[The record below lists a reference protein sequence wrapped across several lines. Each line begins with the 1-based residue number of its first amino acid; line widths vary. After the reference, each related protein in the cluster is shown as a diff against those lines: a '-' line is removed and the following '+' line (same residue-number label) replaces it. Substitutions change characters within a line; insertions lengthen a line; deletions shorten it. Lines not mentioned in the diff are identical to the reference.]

1 VPGAH
6 PEEVM
11 IHAGTQ
17 SGLIQLEN
25 VKVSYGAFEA
35 LKGVTVAMEGGA
47 VGFLGPNGAG
57 KSTLIKAILGL
68 MPLTSGRGTLL
79 GRDISRAGLE
89 IRKRVGYSP
98 EHDCHIPGMNGF
110 EYVSYCGRMVGMPV
124 KDARRRAHEVL
135 EYVGLGEARYRPLDG
150 YSTGMRQRAKIAQAL
165 VHDPDLLILDEPT
178 NGFDPKGR
186 EEVLDLIHDVSHN
199 KDIHLILSSHLL
211 RDVEKTCDHVI
222 LLKDGALVRSGLI
235 SDLKSSDEKVF
246 TIEVRG
252 PKEEFT
258 AAAHKAGWRY
268 ESKNGR
274 TAGRLVVP
282 AEVDTTAIFKLARKV
297 GLQLR
302 MLVPAEESLE
312 ELFLK
317 SLED

>member
-1 VPGAH
+1 MKR
-6 PEEVM
+6 E
-11 IHAGTQ
+11 GTH
-17 SGLIQLEN
+17 SSLIQLEN
-25 VKVSYGAFEA
+25 LKVSYGAFEA
-35 LKGVTVAMEGGA
+35 LKGVTVSMDGGA
-47 VGFLGPNGAG
+47 VGLLGPNGAG

-68 MPLTSGRGTLL
+68 MSLSGGRGTLL
-79 GRDISRAGLE
+79 GRDITRAGLE

-110 EYVSYCGRMVGMPV
+110 EYVSYCGRIVGMPV

-211 RDVEKTCDHVI
+211 KDVERSCDHVI
-222 LLKDGALVRSGLI
+222 LLKDGALIRAGLI
-235 SDLKSSDEKVF
+235 SDLKSSEEKVF
-246 TIEVRG
+246 DIELRG
-252 PKEEFT
+252 PREQFIAATRKE
-258 AAAHKAGWRY
+258 GWRY
-268 ESKNGR
+268 EVENSR
-274 TAGRLVVP
+274 SAGKLFVP
-282 AEVDTTAIFKLARKV
+282 AGVDTTAVFSLARKE

-302 MLVPAEESLE
+302 MLLPAEESLE
-312 ELFLK
+312 DLFLK